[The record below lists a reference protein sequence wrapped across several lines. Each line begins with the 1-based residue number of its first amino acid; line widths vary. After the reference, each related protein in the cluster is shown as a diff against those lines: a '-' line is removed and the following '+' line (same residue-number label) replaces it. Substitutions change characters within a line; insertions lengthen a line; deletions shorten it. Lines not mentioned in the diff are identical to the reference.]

1 MIARSCTLPRNQN
14 LRFVRLPSP
23 PRPVSLALI
32 SDCLFAAIALARYRD
47 GLLQTVN
54 PTILNR
60 ADVITAQFCEAA
72 ARRSGVSRAD
82 VPACSIGST
91 VGRHRGSHCARTLVL
106 PTGPRTPCRL
116 CLDGLVRDLTRW
128 YPRVTDRLCTIANGV
143 DQRAFDRGPA
153 QRSRV
158 RDELDLDAGTLVA
171 LFVGGDWHRKG
182 LRHAIEALPYADD
195 WTLVVVGAGD
205 PDAFANVIAR
215 LGVRQRV
222 RFVGRK
228 PDPVP
233 YYLAA
238 DALVAP
244 SYFEAFSLVALEAAA
259 SALPLIVPRMNGT
272 EELVRDGVNGW
283 FTERNGSGI
292 AARLRVLRDDPSLR
306 HAMSTAARQSVE
318 PYDWERI
325 TDLYEAMYAELVG
338 QPRATAQPSWS
349 TSIRG

>member
-1 MIARSCTLPRNQN
+1 MGSTSARSTAVRPSATG
-14 LRFVRLPSP
+14 FV
-23 PRPVSLALI
+23 
-32 SDCLFAAIALARYRD
+32 
-47 GLLQTVN
+47 
-54 PTILNR
+54 
-60 ADVITAQFCEAA
+60 
-72 ARRSGVSRAD
+72 
-82 VPACSIGST
+82 
-91 VGRHRGSHCARTLVL
+91 H
-106 PTGPRTPCRL
+106 
-116 CLDGLVRDLTRW
+116 
-128 YPRVTDRLCTIANGV
+128 
-143 DQRAFDRGPA
+143 
-153 QRSRV
+153 
-158 RDELDLDAGTLVA
+158 ELDLDAGTLVA

-205 PDAFANVIAR
+205 PDAFANLIAR

-222 RFVGRK
+222 RFVGHK